1 MTQESYFTFKVPRYG
16 DLLMDLYLVVNL
28 PNIWSPILTP
38 EQVTPRVTRNGIDPD
53 PEFSQW
59 RPYEFKWIDNLGS
72 QLIKEVTFMVGGQ
85 MIQKFSGD
93 YMFNL
98 VERDFRGDKKLL
110 YYQMTGNIPELNN
123 PSNYSNNNGYYPNAW
138 YTSSP
143 AGAEPSIR
151 AKTLYIPINIWLE
164 QNLLFVPK
172 LYIFL

>member
-1 MTQESYFTFKVPRYG
+1 
-16 DLLMDLYLVVNL
+16 
-28 PNIWSPILTP
+28 
-38 EQVTPRVTRNGIDPD
+38 
-53 PEFSQW
+53 
-59 RPYEFKWIDNLGS
+59 
-72 QLIKEVTFMVGGQ
+72 

-151 AKTLYIPINIWLE
+151 AKTLYIPINIWFTLASQMAFPLVALQYNQLE
-164 QNLLFVPK
+164 IKFTLRAIEDLFVVRDVTATDKYWRIPK
-172 LYIFL
+172 NIPGPGY

>member
-1 MTQESYFTFKVPRYG
+1 MNLVAYGNQNVILNGNPSKTYFKFTYSKYTNFGLQKFRLDVQGQRILNMTQESYFTFKVPRYG

-98 VERDFRGDKKLL
+98 VERDFRGDKK
-110 YYQMTGNIPELNN
+110 
-123 PSNYSNNNGYYPNAW
+123 
-138 YTSSP
+138 
-143 AGAEPSIR
+143 
-151 AKTLYIPINIWLE
+151 
-164 QNLLFVPK
+164 
-172 LYIFL
+172 